1 MAEEVTQKEELADN
15 QNLDLDIEQKKA
27 KKKKIIIIIS
37 AAFALLVC
45 IAVYFLVIKKTADE
59 DEQMADNTPSAA
71 SPSKSASPHQASN
84 SQTVEDVYYDL
95 DNFVINLNSSGGRSR
110 FLKMTITLHIKSD
123 VDVNIISKKI
133 PIIRDNF
140 QFYLRELRP
149 SDLEGSKEM
158 TIVKEELL
166 IRINK
171 ILAPIVVQ
179 DILFKEILV
188 N

>member
-1 MAEEVTQKEELADN
+1 MADEAKDDLVENVDAEAEL
-15 QNLDLDIEQKKA
+15 KKA
-27 KKKKIIIIIS
+27 KKKKMMIIGGAIFAIILI
-37 AAFALLVC
+37 AA
-45 IAVYFLVIKKTADE
+45 IYFLFIKQPSENVGDE
-59 DEQMADNTPSAA
+59 AEKHSSHGGKSPQANSHGAVNGANSAII
-71 SPSKSASPHQASN
+71 
-84 SQTVEDVYYDL
+84 EDVYYDL

-110 FLKMTITLHIKSD
+110 FLKMTVTLHIKSD

-149 SDLEGSKEM
+149 ADLEGSREM
-158 TIVKEELL
+158 SIVKEELL

-171 ILAPIVVQ
+171 ILSPIVVQ

>member
-1 MAEEVTQKEELADN
+1 MLT
-15 QNLDLDIEQKKA
+15 
-27 KKKKIIIIIS
+27 S
-37 AAFALLVC
+37 AAGHGGGAHDSSSPQ
-45 IAVYFLVIKKTADE
+45 VI
-59 DEQMADNTPSAA
+59 
-71 SPSKSASPHQASN
+71 
-84 SQTVEDVYYDL
+84 EDVYYDL

-110 FLKMTITLHIKSD
+110 FLKMTVTLHIKSD

-149 SDLEGSKEM
+149 ADLEGSKEM
-158 TIVKEELL
+158 AIVKEELL

-171 ILAPIVVQ
+171 ILSPIVVQ

>member
-1 MAEEVTQKEELADN
+1 MTKDSDSKEEL
-15 QNLDLDIEQKKA
+15 IENIDPELQLKKA
-27 KKKKIIIIIS
+27 KKKKIIIAIS
-37 AAFALLVC
+37 IAAILICAAIYF
-45 IAVYFLVIKKTADE
+45 FLVKKSSDE
-59 DEQMADNTPSAA
+59 DIQTPKAQAHSQN
-71 SPSKSASPHQASN
+71 PHP
-84 SQTVEDVYYDL
+84 QTPAVIEDVYYDL

-110 FLKMTITLHIKSD
+110 FLKMTVTLHIKSD

-158 TIVKEELL
+158 MIVKEELM

-171 ILAPIVVQ
+171 ILSPIIVQ